1 MRYYEINFNATDEL
15 ASSWGISEISCDDDS
30 YEEVLCQ
37 SFYVK
42 SDTSIDTKE
51 QMKNHLLANFK
62 PSTEYG
68 NNLIN
73 CIYPSTA
80 NEIHSFYEIDA
91 DEFESCCGIH
101 A

>member
-1 MRYYEINFNATDEL
+1 MHYYEINFNATDEL
-15 ASSWGISEISCDDDS
+15 AYIWGTTTISCDGYS
-30 YEEVLCQ
+30 WEEILCQ

-51 QMKNHLLANFK
+51 QMKEYLLANFK
-62 PSTEYG
+62 PSNEYN
-68 NNLIN
+68 NNLMN
-73 CIYPSTA
+73 CIHPSTA

-91 DEFESCCGIH
+91 DEFESCCGIP